1 MFTIKS
7 HNVTKPGRVNGYDV
21 IETYDVI
28 SLFDVTSDVISNV
41 CLLYDVTS
49 GRQ

>member
-28 SLFDVTSDVISNV
+28 SLFDVTSDS
-41 CLLYDVTS
+41 VTS
-49 GRQ
+49 

>member
-7 HNVTKPGRVNGYDV
+7 HNVTKLGRVSVYDV

-28 SLFDVTSDVISNV
+28 SLFDATSD
-41 CLLYDVTS
+41 
-49 GRQ
+49 